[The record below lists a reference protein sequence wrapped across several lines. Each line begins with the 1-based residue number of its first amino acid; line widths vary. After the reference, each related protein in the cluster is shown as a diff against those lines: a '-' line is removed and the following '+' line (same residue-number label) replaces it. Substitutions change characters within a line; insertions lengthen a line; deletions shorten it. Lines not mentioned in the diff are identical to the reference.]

1 MSRIGKGF
9 IMQQL
14 ADRPLNVSFNTGVAP
29 EAAPT
34 EIEKIQ
40 ECFKQTMINAEEAYK
55 TLGTASKEEKEILV
69 TALEEAWKNLTQ
81 IRELST
87 SPLDT
92 LKIQSQELARITF
105 LWGQSL
111 WANVDME
118 ISRQA
123 FSLSLMYARNLPDH
137 FDSGSYTLPEYLEK
151 LASDPHT
158 FRALHEE
165 FLNLPSVDSIIR
177 EAVEAGDPIASA
189 VANAAFK
196 LGGTYQKLS
205 SINSTFTKE
214 EIIALRK
221 NSILIAETIWKKL
234 DTKDSKWAVISSK
247 YNTGPARYN
256 LTHSNDPQGI
266 IAIYKEVQAEI
277 EDYERSE
284 GDTSI
289 RVHQQR
295 AQCYNMLAIKSQ
307 GILPDA
313 ENYHNF
319 VRAAE
324 IAAEYADQGFDVFLA
339 RLFMHNRAAM
349 AFKSIEKGM
358 PFDEVNI
365 TKIQEW
371 VNAVIEQCE
380 KHKYSHFYDA
390 IFTRT
395 AAKVAF
401 YQGNFEESRMFL
413 NKSLEICDAN
423 PNTDVEDIRE
433 ETVTVMHMQIIAAFE
448 FIRSGRPLGIMT
460 IDFVQERIDQL
471 LKQCESHTFSE
482 FKNAVYY
489 LTAAKIAFYQ
499 GKAEEAQ
506 ALISQSESHCE
517 APSTGLAAELESK
530 RKAILEETLSFAK
543 EIGVAKT

>member
-1 MSRIGKGF
+1 
-9 IMQQL
+9 MQQL
-14 ADRPLNVSFNTGVAP
+14 AGSSPIDISFNAGVATG
-29 EAAPT
+29 AAPT

-55 TLGTASKEEKEILV
+55 TLGAASKEEKELLV

-87 SPLDT
+87 SPLDN
-92 LKIQSQELARITF
+92 LKIQSQDLARITF

-123 FSLSLMYARNLPDH
+123 FSLSLMYARNLADH
-137 FDSGSYTLPEYLEK
+137 FDSGSYTLPEYLDK
-151 LASDPHT
+151 LASDPQT

-165 FLNLPSVDSIIR
+165 FLNLPSVDSLIR

-196 LGGTYQKLS
+196 LGGTYQNHRSYQLS
-205 SINSTFTKE
+205 CANSTFTKE

-221 NSILIAETIWKKL
+221 NSILIAETIWEKL
-234 DTKDSKWAVISSK
+234 GTKDSKWAVISSK

-277 EDYERSE
+277 DDYERSE

-295 AQCYNMLAIKSQ
+295 AQCYNMLALKSQ
-307 GILPDA
+307 GILSDA

-319 VRAAE
+319 VRAGE
-324 IAAEYADQGFDVFLA
+324 IAAEYADQGFDVFLG
-339 RLFMHNRAAM
+339 RLFIHNRAAM
-349 AFKSIEKGM
+349 AFKSIEKSA
-358 PFDEVNI
+358 PFDEVDLI
-365 TKIQEW
+365 KIQEW
-371 VNAVIEQCE
+371 INAVIDQCE
-380 KHKYSHFYDA
+380 KHKYSNFYDA

-401 YQGNFEESRMFL
+401 YRGNFEESRMFL

-433 ETVTVMHMQIIAAFE
+433 ETVTVMHMQILVAFE
-448 FIRSGRPLGIMT
+448 FIKAGRPLGIMT

-471 LKQCESHTFSE
+471 LKQCESQTFSD

-489 LTAAKIAFYQ
+489 CTAAKIAFYQ
-499 GKAEEAQ
+499 GKVEEAQ

-517 APSTGLAAELESK
+517 APSTGLAEELESK

-543 EIGVAKT
+543 KIGVSKT

>member
-1 MSRIGKGF
+1 
-9 IMQQL
+9 MQQL
-14 ADRPLNVSFNTGVAP
+14 TEGPINVSVPAGVATV
-29 EAAPT
+29 AAPT

-40 ECFKQTMINAEEAYK
+40 ECFKQTMSHAEEAYK
-55 TLGTASKEEKEILV
+55 TLGTASKEEKELLV
-69 TALEEAWKNLTQ
+69 ATLEEAWKNLTQ
-81 IRELST
+81 IRKLSN
-87 SPLDT
+87 SSLDT
-92 LKIQSQELARITF
+92 LKIQSQDLARITF

-123 FSLSLMYARNLPDH
+123 FSLSLMYARNLADH
-137 FDSGSYTLPEYLEK
+137 FEIDTHTLPEYLDK
-151 LASDPHT
+151 LARDPQS

-165 FLNLPSVDSIIR
+165 LLNSPSVDSIIR
-177 EAVEAGDPIASA
+177 KAVEAGDPIASA

-196 LGGTYQKLS
+196 LGGTYQNHRSYQLPS
-205 SINSTFTKE
+205 TNSTFDKE

-221 NSILIAETIWKKL
+221 NSILIAETIWKNL
-234 DTKDSKWAVISSK
+234 GTKDSKWAVISSK

-277 EDYERSE
+277 DDYERSE

-295 AQCYNMLAIKSQ
+295 AQCYNMLALKSQ
-307 GILPDA
+307 GILSDA

-319 VRAAE
+319 VRAGE
-324 IAAEYADQGFDVFLA
+324 IAAEYADQGFDLFLA

-349 AFKSIEKGM
+349 AFKSIEKSA
-358 PFDEVNI
+358 PFDEVDLI
-365 TKIQEW
+365 KIQEW
-371 VNAVIEQCE
+371 INAVIDQCE
-380 KHKYSHFYDA
+380 KHKYSNFYDA

-401 YQGNFEESRMFL
+401 YRGNFEESRMFL

-433 ETVTVMHMQIIAAFE
+433 ETVTLMHMQIMAAFE
-448 FIRSGRPLGIMT
+448 FIKAGRPLGIMT

-489 LTAAKIAFYQ
+489 RTAAKITFYQ
-499 GKAEEAQ
+499 GKVEEAQ
-506 ALISQSESHCE
+506 ALINQSKSHCE
-517 APSTGLAAELESK
+517 APSTDLAEDLESK

-543 EIGVAKT
+543 EIGVEKS